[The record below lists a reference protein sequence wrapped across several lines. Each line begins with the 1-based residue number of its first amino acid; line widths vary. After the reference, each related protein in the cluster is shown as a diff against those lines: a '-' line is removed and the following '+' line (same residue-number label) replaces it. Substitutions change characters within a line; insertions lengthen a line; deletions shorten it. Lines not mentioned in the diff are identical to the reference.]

1 MSDSPSA
8 DERTI
13 AVLVAAMQ
21 DMHQEIA
28 GMVAELRGTVDEASE
43 VSAELED
50 VGKGLASSVS
60 QAAAQAVRSSL
71 HGAVSETAEPAR
83 RQLLAA
89 LQPVIERFEQLERT
103 ANRLD
108 ARAHETVAWVSWRSL
123 AVVAAAFGGLV
134 LIAFSTLGRTG
145 HEYGE
150 LVAQKAALEAEII
163 ALQGHVDVLEKKG
176 GRIRLADCGG
186 RVCVAASPN
195 QGKGTVSWRGFW
207 TEKATG
213 QVLVVP
219 QGY

>member
-13 AVLVAAMQ
+13 AVLFAAMQ
-21 DMHQEIA
+21 DVQREIA
-28 GMVAELRGTVDEASE
+28 GMVAELRATVDEASE

-50 VGKGLASSVS
+50 VGKGLVSSVS

-89 LQPVIERFEQLERT
+89 LQPVIERFEQLEQA
-103 ANRLD
+103 ANRLE
-108 ARAHETVAWVSWRSL
+108 ARAHETAAWVSWRSL

-134 LIAFSTLGRTG
+134 LVAFSTLGWTG
-145 HEYGE
+145 HDYGE

-163 ALQGHVDVLEKKG
+163 ALQGNVDALEKKG
-176 GRIRLADCGG
+176 GRIKLADCGG

-195 QGKGTVSWRGFW
+195 QGKGPVNWKGFW
-207 TEKATG
+207 VDKPSG
-213 QVLVVP
+213 QPVVIV